1 MAEHLKARPSFE
13 CISGL
18 LAGIPEDKLVL
29 LKHKL
34 NCVRQDT
41 RSCKLL
47 QAMILLTLRREAE
60 AREILDTLGDDV
72 AAAHI
77 CRSHWGS
84 TQVSAVHPPT
94 QEAQVAQAVA
104 QIYSLLVELKLCGPQ
119 ARDEAYRAAIKAFCS
134 NNGVQSAKLDALL
147 AEARDKCGLGF
158 AAEVASGGFNTL
170 KTGSEKLPRSV
181 PVPIN
186 RSLGALAKPLRSTGT
201 PASFVSHFEISDSPT
216 VPYLSR
222 VSHRCGA
229 PEASK
234 LCEIA
239 PGSSAQPG
247 EGGTS
252 LVSPSVSRSESPGV
266 QEQPKSHSTDD
277 LQGSCLGSLGSSH
290 NDDVLSLEESVRS
303 PVECTEPP
311 NIMPAAALQD
321 LKEDIP
327 PNLRTACPLLADP
340 ATEGCIQTS
349 VEYSCSPCQSTGPK
363 DTSSSTDVPPVA
375 ASSSSSTDSTGDED
389 QFFMFVVVHANEDES
404 IACRVRERLENMGV
418 SNGATFCEDFLVP
431 GHNQLACFQDALDN
445 SAFTLLLLTE
455 NFKSHL
461 CTFQTNMALMNSFT
475 RIVKANSV
483 IPFIPKESPLKKGE
497 MPGVLAGLV
506 SLDENSRVFE
516 RRAKNTFRLS
526 EFQTKK
532 LTWSMNQQIRRQE
545 RLREQQ
551 QDYWQMQQR
560 LLALSLQPGY
570 PAQVPFPPTQ
580 MGLPGLPQVP
590 PSHVPPPFFLPTSSM
605 PGMFQPPPGPGQATH
620 FQPFSV
626 PLPTPMPQGPQPHLV
641 IQHAQMVQIGDY
653 NRMQVERTNAALGV
667 ADEKV
672 DESQGTEAEARQA

>member
-1 MAEHLKARPSFE
+1 MAAHLEARPSFE
-13 CISGL
+13 RISGF
-18 LAGIPEDKLVL
+18 LASIPQDKLIH
-29 LKHKL
+29 LKHRL

-41 RSCKLL
+41 RSCRLL

-84 TQVSAVHPPT
+84 TQ
-94 QEAQVAQAVA
+94 
-104 QIYSLLVELKLCGPQ
+104 

-134 NNGVQSAKLDALL
+134 HNGVQSAKLDVLL
-147 AEARDKCGLGF
+147 TEARDKCGLGF
-158 AAEVASGGFNTL
+158 AAEVASGEFNTP
-170 KTGSEKLPRSV
+170 KSSSEKCTRSV

-186 RSLGALAKPLRSTGT
+186 GSSAALSQPLRSTGT
-201 PASFVSHFEISDSPT
+201 PVSFMSHFEISDSPT

-222 VSHRCGA
+222 TSHRCGA

-234 LCEIA
+234 LCGSA
-239 PGSSAQPG
+239 PSSSAQPG

-252 LVSPSVSRSESPGV
+252 LVLSSVSRSGSPV
-266 QEQPKSHSTDD
+266 AQEQPRSHSSNDF
-277 LQGSCLGSLGSSH
+277 QGSHLGSLVSSH
-290 NDDVLSLEESVRS
+290 EEGVPSLEESVRS

-311 NIMPAAALQD
+311 NIMPAAAVQD

-327 PNLRTACPLLADP
+327 PDSRTACPLQADP
-340 ATEGCIQTS
+340 ATEGNIQTS
-349 VEYSCSPCQSTGPK
+349 VEYSCSPCQSTSPK
-363 DTSSSTDVPPVA
+363 ATSSSTDVPPVA
-375 ASSSSSTDSTGDED
+375 ASSSSTDSPGDED

-418 SNGATFCEDFLVP
+418 PNGATFCEDFLVP

-455 NFKSHL
+455 NFRSQL

-475 RIVKANSV
+475 HIVKTNSV
-483 IPFIPKESPLKKGE
+483 IPFVPKESPLKKGE

-506 SLDENSRVFE
+506 PLDENSRVFE
-516 RRAKNTFRLS
+516 RRVKNTFRLS
-526 EFQTKK
+526 EFQRKK
-532 LTWSMNQQIRRQE
+532 LAWSMNQQIRHQE

-580 MGLPGLPQVP
+580 MGFPGPHQVP
-590 PSHVPPPFFLPTSSM
+590 PSHVPPPFFPPMSSL
-605 PGMFQPPPGPGQATH
+605 PGMFQPPPGLGQSAP
-620 FQPFSV
+620 FQPFAV
-626 PLPTPMPQGPQPHLV
+626 PFPAPMPQAPQPHLV

-667 ADEKV
+667 AEDQV
-672 DESQGTEAEARQA
+672 DETQGTEAEARDRHED